1 MGEFEE
7 GKMHGFGMVFFK
19 NGERYEG
26 MVKNNK
32 MQGKGTESNFKTI
45 DLGMVNTVGDVGAPH
60 QTWLFFLCRYLL
72 HLELWC

>member
-45 DLGMVNTVGDVGAPH
+45 DFIL
-60 QTWLFFLCRYLL
+60 
-72 HLELWC
+72 